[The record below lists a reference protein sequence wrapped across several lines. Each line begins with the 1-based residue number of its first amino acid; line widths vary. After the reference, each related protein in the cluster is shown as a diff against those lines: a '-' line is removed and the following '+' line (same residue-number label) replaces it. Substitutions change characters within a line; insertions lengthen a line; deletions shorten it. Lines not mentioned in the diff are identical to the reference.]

1 MHLRCKNCGHA
12 SHASNFLEGG
22 RCVRCRGRSEPL
34 MQQAQEFY
42 AGVDAA
48 AAEAETMPQR
58 DLSASLPL
66 DLASAPAQTAKS
78 LSTAAETVSST
89 VSDVFKVTLVVGGAL
104 AVFAIYNV
112 MRTQREAFR
121 VVPELVKAVPFI

>member
-1 MHLRCKNCGHA
+1 
-12 SHASNFLEGG
+12 
-22 RCVRCRGRSEPL
+22 

-48 AAEAETMPQR
+48 AAEAAATPQR
-58 DLSASLPL
+58 DLSAPSPL
-66 DLASAPAQTAKS
+66 DLASAPGQTVKS

-121 VVPELVKAVPFI
+121 VAPELVKAVPFI